1 MAEITAVEKI
11 KDKWLSSWESAVS
24 LWSPYVQLRQP
35 LLCETEKE
43 AAKEGLTSSFAMI
56 RLTDYS
62 VVVSMAKIKKL
73 GLEDFPMEIL
83 GHEAGHHV
91 YCPADLTD
99 LGRVIGRIQAS
110 IPGYEKH
117 APMIANLYEDLLIND
132 RLFREHHL
140 KMDRVYEKMKG
151 GSTDK
156 LWNFYMRTYEILWA
170 LPAKT
175 LTEKPVEIEIEGD
188 AILASRIARNFA
200 REWIRG
206 SGEFA
211 SICYRYLL
219 ESGEPGKKVDIWLD
233 AIEPGDGET
242 VPPGLVQADGD
253 DSAPE
258 SLPDELKDSADKPGD
273 RNRSRSRSSYRE
285 PFQYGQILR
294 AMGIDLTEQEI
305 AARYYRE
312 RAIPYLIK
320 FPSVEMPE
328 SEEPLPEGVKEW
340 EAGDAFENL
349 SLFDSLLRS
358 PVLIPGYTTVE
369 RITGTSKGKEP
380 ATEPVDLDIYI
391 DSSGSMPDPAVNTSY
406 LTLAGAVICLSA
418 LRGGSKVQATLWSG
432 TNEFIKTDGFVRNEK
447 EILAILTGF
456 FGGSTAFPIH
466 VMRETYMK
474 RKTGS
479 RKVHI
484 LVISDDGVTTMFDK
498 DEKGN
503 DGRDIAIAA
512 LRECGGGG
520 TFALNI
526 YDMNDELKMAEKMGW
541 DIYPVT
547 DWEELMKFSR
557 EFVKKH
563 YGRKRV

>member
-1 MAEITAVEKI
+1 MADSAAI
-11 KDKWLSSWESAVS
+11 KRIKEQWLSAWENAVA
-24 LWSPYVQLRQP
+24 LWSPYVQLRLP
-35 LLCETEKE
+35 LLCETSQMAEQ
-43 AAKEGLTSSFAMI
+43 EGLSSSFAMI

-62 VVVSMAKIKKL
+62 VVVSMAQVMKL
-73 GLEDFPMEIL
+73 GLQDFPMEIL
-83 GHEAGHHV
+83 AHEAGHHV

-99 LGRVIGRIQAS
+99 LGRVIGRIQGA
-110 IPGYEKH
+110 IPGYEQH

-140 KMDRVYEKMKG
+140 KMDKVYEKVKSG
-151 GSTDK
+151 NADK
-156 LWNFYMRTYEILWA
+156 FWNFYMRTYEILWA
-170 LPAKT
+170 LPAQR
-175 LTEKPVEIEIEGD
+175 LTVGPVDTETEGD
-188 AILASRIARNFA
+188 AILASRVVRNFS

-219 ESGEPGKKVDIWLD
+219 ESGTPQSKADIWLD
-233 AIEPGDGET
+233 AAEPGDGKTIPSGLAQVDTDEAA
-242 VPPGLVQADGD
+242 PG
-253 DSAPE
+253 
-258 SLPDELKDSADKPGD
+258 SLPGELRKSGEVKG
-273 RNRSRSRSSYRE
+273 SGSGSSYRE
-285 PFQYGQILR
+285 PYQYGQILR
-294 AMGIDLTEQEI
+294 AMGIDLSEQEI

-349 SLFDSLLRS
+349 SLFDSLLKS

-391 DSSGSMPDPAVNTSY
+391 DSSGSMPDPTVNTSY

-418 LRGGSKVQATLWSG
+418 LRSGSRVQATLWSG
-432 TNEFIKTDGFVRNEK
+432 TNEIIKTEGFVRNEK
-447 EILAILTGF
+447 EIMAILTGF
-456 FGGSTAFPIH
+456 FGGATAFPIH
-466 VMRETYMK
+466 VMRETYMN
-474 RKTGS
+474 RKPGS

-503 DGRDIAIAA
+503 SGRDIAITS
-512 LRECGGGG
+512 LKNCGGGG

-526 YDMNDELKMAEKMGW
+526 YSMNNELKEAEKMGW
-541 DIYPVT
+541 NIYPVT
-547 DWEELMKFSR
+547 DWEGLMKFSR

-563 YGRKRV
+563 YGRRSK